1 MDKKFLE
8 SKIENSRSMNEYRR
22 KELVGRKSKV
32 EALEPSKDI
41 LKDVYNEELK
51 WVVYL
56 ENAIMDEEK
65 LLDIFY
71 TARDCTST
79 K

>member
-1 MDKKFLE
+1 MDMKFLE

-22 KELVGRKSKV
+22 KELVGRKSRV
-32 EALEPSKDI
+32 EALESSKDI
-41 LKDVYNEELK
+41 ISDVYNEELE

-56 ENAIMDEEK
+56 ENAIIDEEK
-65 LLDIFY
+65 ILDIYY

>member
-22 KELVGRKSKV
+22 KELVGRKSKL

-41 LKDVYNEELK
+41 LKDVYNEELE
-51 WVVYL
+51 WVVYF
-56 ENAIMDEEK
+56 ENAIVDEEK

>member
-1 MDKKFLE
+1 MKFLE

-22 KELVGRKSKV
+22 KELVGRKSRV
-32 EALEPSKDI
+32 EALESSKDI
-41 LKDVYNEELK
+41 VSDVYNEELE

-56 ENAIMDEEK
+56 ENAIIDEEK

>member
-8 SKIENSRSMNEYRR
+8 SKIESSRSMNEYRR
-22 KELVGRKSKV
+22 KELVGRKSRV
-32 EALEPSKDI
+32 EALEPKKDI
-41 LKDVYNEELK
+41 LKDVYNEELE

-56 ENAIMDEEK
+56 ENAIVDEEK

>member
-1 MDKKFLE
+1 MDMKFLE

-22 KELVGRKSKV
+22 KELVGRKSRV
-32 EALEPSKDI
+32 EALESSKDI
-41 LKDVYNEELK
+41 VQDVYNEELE

>member
-1 MDKKFLE
+1 MKFLE

-22 KELVGRKSKV
+22 KELVGRKSRV
-32 EALEPSKDI
+32 EALESSKDI
-41 LKDVYNEELK
+41 VQDVYNEELE

-56 ENAIMDEEK
+56 ENAIMEEEK

>member
-1 MDKKFLE
+1 MDMKFLE

-22 KELVGRKSKV
+22 KELVGRKSRV
-32 EALEPSKDI
+32 EALESSKDI
-41 LKDVYNEELK
+41 VSDVYNEELE

-56 ENAIMDEEK
+56 ENAIIDEEK
-65 LLDIFY
+65 LLDIYY

>member
-1 MDKKFLE
+1 MKFLE

-22 KELVGRKSKV
+22 KELVGRKSRV
-32 EALEPSKDI
+32 EALESSKDI
-41 LKDVYNEELK
+41 VSDVYNEELE

-56 ENAIMDEEK
+56 ENAIIDEEK
-65 LLDIFY
+65 LLDIYY

>member
-1 MDKKFLE
+1 MKFLE

-22 KELVGRKSKV
+22 KELVGRKSRV
-32 EALEPSKDI
+32 EALESSKDI
-41 LKDVYNEELK
+41 VQDVYNEELE

-56 ENAIMDEEK
+56 ENAIIDEEK
-65 LLDIFY
+65 LLDIYY

>member
-1 MDKKFLE
+1 MDMKFLE

-22 KELVGRKSKV
+22 KELVGRKSRV
-32 EALEPSKDI
+32 EALEFSKDI
-41 LKDVYNEELK
+41 VQDVYNEELE

>member
-1 MDKKFLE
+1 MDMKFLE

-22 KELVGRKSKV
+22 KELVGRKSRV
-32 EALEPSKDI
+32 EALESSKDI
-41 LKDVYNEELK
+41 VQDVYNEELE

-56 ENAIMDEEK
+56 ENAIIDEEK
-65 LLDIFY
+65 LLDIYY

>member
-1 MDKKFLE
+1 MDMKFLE

-22 KELVGRKSKV
+22 KELVGRKSRV
-32 EALEPSKDI
+32 EALESSKDI
-41 LKDVYNEELK
+41 VSDVYNEELE

-56 ENAIMDEEK
+56 ENAIIDEEK

>member
-1 MDKKFLE
+1 MKFLE
-8 SKIENSRSMNEYRR
+8 SKIESSRSLNEYRR
-22 KELVGRKSKV
+22 KQLIEKKIKV
-32 EALEPSKDI
+32 KALEPHKDI
-41 LKDVYNEELK
+41 LKDIYDEEMS
-51 WVVYL
+51 WVL
-56 ENAIMDEEK
+56 FFENAIIDEEK

>member
-22 KELVGRKSKV
+22 KELVGRKSRV
-32 EALEPSKDI
+32 EALEFSKDI
-41 LKDVYNEELK
+41 VQDVYNEELE

>member
-22 KELVGRKSKV
+22 KELVGRKSRV
-32 EALEPSKDI
+32 EALESSKDI
-41 LKDVYNEELK
+41 VQDVYNEELE

-56 ENAIMDEEK
+56 ENAIIDEEK
-65 LLDIFY
+65 LLDIYY

>member
-1 MDKKFLE
+1 MKFLE
-8 SKIENSRSMNEYRR
+8 SKIESSQSMNEFRR
-22 KELVGRKSKV
+22 KELVGRKSRV
-32 EALEPSKDI
+32 EALESSKDI
-41 LKDVYNEELK
+41 VSDVYNEELE

-56 ENAIMDEEK
+56 ENAIIDEEK

>member
-41 LKDVYNEELK
+41 LKDVYNEEME

-71 TARDCTST
+71 TARDCN

>member
-1 MDKKFLE
+1 MKFLE

-22 KELVGRKSKV
+22 KELVGRKSRV
-32 EALEPSKDI
+32 EALESSKDI
-41 LKDVYNEELK
+41 ISDVYNEELE

-56 ENAIMDEEK
+56 ENAIIDEEK
-65 LLDIFY
+65 ILDIYY

>member
-1 MDKKFLE
+1 MDMKFLE
-8 SKIENSRSMNEYRR
+8 SKIESSRSMNEYRR
-22 KELVGRKSKV
+22 KELVGRKSRV
-32 EALEPSKDI
+32 EALESSKDI
-41 LKDVYNEELK
+41 VPDVYNEELE

-56 ENAIMDEEK
+56 ENAIIDEEK
-65 LLDIFY
+65 LLDIYY

>member
-1 MDKKFLE
+1 MKFLE

-22 KELVGRKSKV
+22 KELVGRKSRV
-32 EALEPSKDI
+32 EALESSKDI
-41 LKDVYNEELK
+41 VQDVYNEELE

>member
-1 MDKKFLE
+1 MKFLE
-8 SKIENSRSMNEYRR
+8 SKIENSRSMNEFRR
-22 KELVGRKSKV
+22 KELVGRKSRV
-32 EALEPSKDI
+32 EALESSKDI
-41 LKDVYNEELK
+41 VQDVYNEELE

>member
-1 MDKKFLE
+1 MDMKFLE

-22 KELVGRKSKV
+22 KELVGRKSRV
-32 EALEPSKDI
+32 EALESSKDI
-41 LKDVYNEELK
+41 VQDVYNEELE

-56 ENAIMDEEK
+56 ENAIMEEEK

>member
-32 EALEPSKDI
+32 EALELGKDI